1 MNNQKLFTWIF
12 LFFFSSQIASEYETA
27 TIINEIIHKPKLYAL
42 VIGVSDY
49 NDKGLKLMYPA
60 KDAIDFSNALKRQE
74 GGLYELYNVKLLQNP
89 EKEDL
94 QKGLDWLSSE
104 VTDKDMAVLFLSGH
118 GQGEEDGNYYF
129 LTKESNSRNLRRH

>member
-27 TIINEIIHKPKLYAL
+27 TIIKEIIHKPKLYAL